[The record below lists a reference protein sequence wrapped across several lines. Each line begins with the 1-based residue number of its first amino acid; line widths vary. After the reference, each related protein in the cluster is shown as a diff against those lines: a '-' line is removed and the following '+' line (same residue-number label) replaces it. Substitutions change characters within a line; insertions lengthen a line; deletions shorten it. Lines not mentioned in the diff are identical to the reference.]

1 MSGWYADREAL
12 RLIAMRYVPWLAG
25 LNLVWEIAQLPLYTI
40 WNEGTP
46 AFIAFAVVHCT
57 AGDVLIGV
65 AALVLALI
73 ITRSGEPSRWNYRAV
88 SLLLVLAGI
97 GYTAYSE
104 WHNTVL
110 RPAWAYSALMPLVSI
125 GQVQLGLSPLLQWLI
140 VPPLAVY
147 LSASTSSSR
156 RA

>member
-1 MSGWYADREAL
+1 MSAWYADRGTW
-12 RLIAMRYVPWLAG
+12 RLIATRYFPWLAA

-46 AFIAFAVVHCT
+46 GYIAFAVLHCT

-65 AALVLALI
+65 AALILGLVITRASEPPSWNYPVVSFLLAL
-73 ITRSGEPSRWNYRAV
+73 
-88 SLLLVLAGI
+88 AGV

-110 RPAWAYSALMPLVSI
+110 RPAWAYSALMPIISL
-125 GQVQLGLSPLLQWLI
+125 GQIELGLSPLLQWLI
-140 VPPLAVY
+140 VPPLALY
-147 LSASTSSSR
+147 LSASPSSSR